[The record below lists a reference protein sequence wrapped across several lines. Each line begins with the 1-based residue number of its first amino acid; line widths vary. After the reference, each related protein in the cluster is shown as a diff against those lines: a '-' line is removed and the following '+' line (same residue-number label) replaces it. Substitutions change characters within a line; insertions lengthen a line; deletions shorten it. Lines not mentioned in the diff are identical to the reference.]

1 METSRQ
7 GESENRKAPGEIGHV
22 ANSTQGWTTLQ
33 GGIEKN
39 GNLNF
44 CRIFSLFGVTIH
56 ASKDRNGSSWVR
68 EPPNLLLSV
77 FGRTGPAEKVPRA
90 GGLQD
95 RTEGSCNPKIQ
106 E

>member
-1 METSRQ
+1 MQS
-7 GESENRKAPGEIGHV
+7 
-22 ANSTQGWTTLQ
+22 
-33 GGIEKN
+33 
-39 GNLNF
+39 LNF

-90 GGLQD
+90 DGLQD
-95 RTEGSCNPKIQ
+95 RTEGSCNPIARRALCNGRSARNWK
-106 E
+106 

>member
-1 METSRQ
+1 MQS
-7 GESENRKAPGEIGHV
+7 
-22 ANSTQGWTTLQ
+22 
-33 GGIEKN
+33 
-39 GNLNF
+39 LNF

-95 RTEGSCNPKIQ
+95 RTEGSCNPNMHFYVMIRGVISSRAGGAAAPLTLAIGQ
-106 E
+106 IF

>member
-1 METSRQ
+1 M
-7 GESENRKAPGEIGHV
+7 
-22 ANSTQGWTTLQ
+22 
-33 GGIEKN
+33 
-39 GNLNF
+39 
-44 CRIFSLFGVTIH
+44 FGVTIH

-95 RTEGSCNPKIQ
+95 RTEGSCNPTGRVSSSPATASQ
-106 E
+106 AVRRGGRGSSW

>member
-1 METSRQ
+1 MQSF
-7 GESENRKAPGEIGHV
+7 
-22 ANSTQGWTTLQ
+22 
-33 GGIEKN
+33 
-39 GNLNF
+39 F

-95 RTEGSCNPKIQ
+95 RTEGSCNPSKQFSLLFFILKLICYDVLGKVQ
-106 E
+106 AIFSRKKQDDEQALSENQ